1 VIAMTDSQNSNSIP
15 SGTEVLWREFHFV
28 EGTSNKFWKIKLSG
42 NMHTVIFGRIGASG
56 QEQTKSFDDEAK
68 ARKDYDKLISQKTSK
83 GYVEVGAG
91 PSATTSPDAGVA
103 ATANSKPA
111 AKKAKVTKSTDDAV
125 LSAKSIGDSASTAQ
139 LTNTVVSFDSE
150 VRHNLNL
157 DPTDWFWAMWRDP
170 EPLPR
175 PEPPRFDKADR
186 IQRLRKYR
194 GGYPFDATSVIRADS
209 LSPEEANFW
218 LAALTTDTS
227 KYGSDHFKEVANI
240 LEKTTIA
247 EKFSLDEMKPKFS
260 RYSSH
265 RPEVALCLGTFISP
279 REICDLINSEW
290 IVTDHWRTQATVRGW
305 GKWMIPGF
313 QRYILPYMSR
323 AEREDLKAH
332 IKPLLK
338 QLPVLDDEDEDVQW
352 SAWMLAGIL
361 GLHDEVE
368 QAIKSWPDDVFRE
381 RTHIDYKF
389 QLIATGLRNANV
401 FEEQWRRMGM
411 YVNDFQQY
419 GWDRPP
425 TGTMIRVWLAHTE
438 FKALD
443 VVRDGVL
450 AQTNKEGSEEL
461 LSTFAGAVDAAEAA
475 PTMLELSQFSKTPR
489 IARQWLEARLATSIA
504 GLLPLLQ
511 RNDKLA
517 TDALAFIQDQMHAGH
532 AALVESQVAAL
543 PDELAQIVRKAL
555 AADDGKNYE
564 PLSDSTTP
572 AWLKE
577 ALATAQKPLA
587 GSDFVA
593 VRRLTPI
600 TLDSKKLTD
609 DQVHALLRILQRA
622 TLTEPPNVCELL
634 KQQADR
640 ASLDAFV
647 WNLFEQWAVEANS
660 KQKWAMTAMGL
671 LGGDQVALK
680 LTPLLR
686 KWPGESQH
694 QRAVTGLEC
703 LRAIG
708 SDTALMQL
716 NGIAQKVPF
725 KGIKQKAQEFMEE
738 IAKQKGLTRAQL
750 EDRIVPDCDLDGRGS
765 RTFDFGPR
773 RFMFTLSSDMKP
785 IVRDEEKKLLKD
797 LPKPNSK
804 DDSVKAEQ
812 AVAEWK
818 LLKAQLREVL
828 KIQVG
833 RLEQAMVT
841 GRLWPVVDFEN
852 FLVKH
857 PLMINLVR
865 TVVWGVYDAKGKLL
879 TTFRITEE
887 QDYADAQDKPFQI
900 PQEAQ
905 VGIAHPLHVDAATAR
920 VWGELLGDYEIAA
933 PFPQFGR
940 AVYTLE
946 PTELNTKALS
956 RFKGTKIVALTLVFT
971 LEKFGWSRGVAMDG
985 GCFDEHSKQFPA
997 ANVTAIVNYEGT
1009 VAMGYI
1015 DPNETLILQDVIFV
1029 PGMRAPSGYGEDL
1042 NKALKL
1048 SDVSPVVLSEVM
1060 ADLTALSVK
1069 GT

>member
-1 VIAMTDSQNSNSIP
+1 MTDSHNSNP
-15 SGTEVLWREFHFV
+15 SPSVTDGVWREFHFV
-28 EGTSNKFWKIKLSG
+28 EGTSNKFWKIKLEG
-42 NMHTVIFGRIGASG
+42 IHHTVVFGRIGTNG
-56 QEQTKSFDDEAK
+56 QEQTKTFDDATK
-68 ARKDYDKLISQKTSK
+68 ARKDYDKLVAQKTAK
-83 GYVEVGAG
+83 GYVEVGAA
-91 PSATTSPDAGVA
+91 PHSATGADAAPA
-103 ATANSKPA
+103 ATASAKPI
-111 AKKAKVTKSTDDAV
+111 AKKAKVNRSTGEAAPPGE
-125 LSAKSIGDSASTAQ
+125 LTAETSTTAKLANTPGSIAP
-139 LTNTVVSFDSE
+139 E

-157 DPTDWFWAMWRDP
+157 EPSDWFWAMWRDP

-175 PEPPRFDKADR
+175 PQPPRFDKAER

-218 LAALTTDTS
+218 LAALTADTS
-227 KYGSDHFKEVANI
+227 KYGNDHYKEVANL
-240 LEKTTIA
+240 LEKTTIS
-247 EKFSLDEMKPKFS
+247 EEFSLDEMKPKFS

-265 RPEVALCLGTFISP
+265 RPEIALCLGTFITP
-279 REICDLINSEW
+279 REICDLINGEW
-290 IVTDHWRTQATVRGW
+290 IVTDHWRTQTTVRGW

-323 AEREDLKAH
+323 AEREDLKQH
-332 IKPLLK
+332 IKPLLT
-338 QLPVLDDEDEDVQW
+338 QLPEIDDEDEDVHW

-361 GLHDEVE
+361 GIHDRIEV
-368 QAIKSWPDDVFRE
+368 AIKGWPDDVFRE
-381 RTHIDYKF
+381 RSQIHYKY
-389 QLIATGLRNANV
+389 LCVANGLSDAKV
-401 FEEQWRRMGM
+401 IEEQWRRLGM
-411 YVNDFQQY
+411 SVNDFQQY
-419 GWDRPP
+419 GWDRFQN
-425 TGTMIRVWLAHTE
+425 GTMIRLWLAHTE
-438 FKALD
+438 FNALD
-443 VVRDGVL
+443 IVRDSIL

-475 PTMLELSQFSKTPR
+475 PTMLELSQSSKTPR
-489 IARQWLEARLATSIA
+489 IARQWLEARMATSIA

-511 RNDKLA
+511 QNDKLA

-532 AALVESQVAAL
+532 AALVESHIAAL
-543 PDELAQIVRKAL
+543 PADLAQIVRKAL
-555 AADDGKNYE
+555 AADDGKTYE
-564 PLSDSTTP
+564 PLTDSTTP
-572 AWLKE
+572 SWLKE
-577 ALATAQKPLA
+577 SLAAAQKPLA
-587 GSDFVA
+587 GSDFVTI
-593 VRRLTPI
+593 RRLSPI
-600 TLDSKKLTD
+600 TLDGKRLTD
-609 DQVHALLRILQRA
+609 EQVQALLRVLQRA
-622 TLTEPPNVCELL
+622 ALTEPPKVCELL
-634 KQQADR
+634 KQHADR

-647 WNLFEQWAVEANS
+647 WNLFEQWSVEANS
-660 KQKWAMTAMGL
+660 KQKWAMTALGL

-750 EDRIVPDCDLDGRGS
+750 EDRIVPDCDLDERGS

-773 RFMFTLSSDMKP
+773 RFMFTLSNDMKP

-804 DDSVKAEQ
+804 DDTVKADQ

-818 LLKAQLREVL
+818 VLKAQLREVL

-865 TVVWGVYDAKGKLL
+865 TVIWGVYDNQGKLS
-879 TTFRITEE
+879 TTFRVTEE
-887 QDYADAQDKPFQI
+887 QDYADAEDKPFQI
-900 PQEAQ
+900 PPEAQ

-946 PTELNTKALS
+946 PAELNTKALS
-956 RFKGTKIVALTLVFT
+956 RYKGTKIVAPTLVFT
-971 LEKFGWSRGVAMDG
+971 LEKFGWSRGFAMDG

-1015 DPNETLILQDVIFV
+1015 DPNETLIVQDVIFV
-1029 PGMRAPSGYGEDL
+1029 AGMRAPSGYGEDL
-1042 NKALKL
+1042 NKALQL